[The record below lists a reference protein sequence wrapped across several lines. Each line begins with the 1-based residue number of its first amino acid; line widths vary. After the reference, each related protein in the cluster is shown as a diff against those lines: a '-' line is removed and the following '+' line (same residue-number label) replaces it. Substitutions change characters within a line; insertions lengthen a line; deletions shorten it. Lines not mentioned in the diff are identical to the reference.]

1 MHRLPD
7 QSPRYIALHKPYMTL
22 CSFADDTNKKD
33 RATLR
38 ILDLPSG
45 MLNVGR
51 LDRDS
56 EGLLLL
62 TDDGAF
68 CHRVLQGD
76 DKILKRYFALV
87 KGRPSDASLDAMAGG
102 GMMIRGRA
110 TQACCVRRLAWQEAL
125 DALAASGAQLSPPHA
140 SSSTAADSTWLEI
153 ILAEGMN
160 RQVRRMTAH
169 ARHQTVRLV
178 RMGVG
183 ALRAECLGLAP
194 GAWTFIQSTDVL
206 SGDDAS
212 EVLPCCSSSCGTRSA
227 PGEGHAPG

>member
-1 MHRLPD
+1 MTTKTQTFTRAVHDGQL
-7 QSPRYIALHKPYMTL
+7 YITTEFKGTEYCLHK
-22 CSFADDTNKKD
+22 F
-33 RATLR
+33 
-38 ILDLPSG
+38 
-45 MLNVGR
+45 
-51 LDRDS
+51 
-56 EGLLLL
+56 
-62 TDDGAF
+62 DGAWG
-68 CHRVLQGD
+68 VG
-76 DKILKRYFALV
+76 
-87 KGRPSDASLDAMAGG
+87 
-102 GMMIRGRA
+102 
-110 TQACCVRRLAWQEAL
+110 TRRLALGRYNAGGFKRFATL

-183 ALRAECLGLAP
+183 ALRAECLGLAL